1 MCFTLFSFRRKAGP
15 MAAMNCSA
23 TPYPLGGCLYTAIA
37 ETQTL
42 ILASASSR
50 EKKPK
55 AIMQGAAMTL
65 CRDCSVRYEITKRSG
80 SASVRR
86 ASITAY
92 RNLAKSTNPFTT
104 ALLLHLC
111 PSGRGLGE
119 GFDLVDF
126 LIGEAQ
132 LASAHDFLCLTGIAG
147 PNDGSRHGRMT
158 QRPGDCDFAD
168 ETVVAVCY

>member
-1 MCFTLFSFRRKAGP
+1 
-15 MAAMNCSA
+15 
-23 TPYPLGGCLYTAIA
+23 
-37 ETQTL
+37 
-42 ILASASSR
+42 
-50 EKKPK
+50 
-55 AIMQGAAMTL
+55 MQGVAMTL
-65 CRDCSVRYEITKRSG
+65 CRDCSVRYAITKRSG

-126 LIGEAQ
+126 LIAEAQ
-132 LASAHDFLCLTGIAG
+132 FASAHDFLCLTGIAG
-147 PNDGSRHGRMT
+147 PNDGSLLGRIT
-158 QRPGDCDFAD
+158 ERPVDRDFAND
-168 ETVVAVCY
+168 KAV